1 MEELWNR
8 YFETRDVEDRDALIV
23 HYLYLVKS
31 VVNRIIGGLPSHVQQ
46 DDLISSGVTGLI
58 KAVEKYDI
66 EKNVKFESYAS
77 LLIKGAV
84 IDEMRR
90 LDWVPR
96 SVQQKIQRVKQAMEF
111 LQQKLGRDPQDSELA
126 EYLEITPQEFEDLL
140 HRVRPVVLLPL
151 NAQKYQEEDEGITLS
166 EVIADE
172 SAITSFDEADRR
184 EFAVYIEQALK
195 TLNKQEQKVMKYYY
209 FDEMMLKEIAKKMGI
224 TESRVSQIHTA
235 ALLRL
240 KYQLEP
246 VHTEIK
252 ARGYGT

>member
-1 MEELWNR
+1 MSEFWDN
-8 YFETRDVEDRDALIV
+8 YFQTRSVEDRDALIV

-31 VVNRIIGGLPSHVQQ
+31 IVGRMIPNLPSHVNQ

-58 KAVEKYDI
+58 KAVEKYDL
-66 EKNVKFESYAS
+66 EKNVKFESYAT

-90 LDWVPR
+90 LHWVPR
-96 SVQQKIQRVKQAMEF
+96 SVQQKIQKVKQAMDV

-126 EYLEITPQEFEDLL
+126 EYLQISSQEYEDLL

-151 NAQKYQEEDEGITLS
+151 DAQKYQDENEGITLC

-172 SAITSFDEADRR
+172 SAITSFDEANRR
-184 EFAVYIEQALK
+184 EFAEYIEKALE
-195 TLNKQEQKVMKYYY
+195 TLNDQEQKVMKYYY

-235 ALLRL
+235 ALVRL

-246 VHTEIK
+246 VHSEIK
-252 ARGYGT
+252 ARM